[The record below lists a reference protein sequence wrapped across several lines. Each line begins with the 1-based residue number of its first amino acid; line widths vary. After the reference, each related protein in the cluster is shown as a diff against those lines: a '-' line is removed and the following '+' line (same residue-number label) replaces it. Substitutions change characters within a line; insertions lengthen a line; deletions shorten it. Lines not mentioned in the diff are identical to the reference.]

1 MPYSVPDEW
10 FDDNWGS
17 FIKVWRTAHGW
28 SIKKLG
34 EKTKIDPAQLSRK
47 ERGLEDT
54 ISTKH
59 LWALLR
65 LMNNQERKIFFDLFD
80 FDSAKDPE
88 YCKEM
93 LSSRIIHEDLED

>member
-1 MPYSVPDEW
+1 MSYSVPDEW
-10 FDDNWGS
+10 FNGEWRS
-17 FIKVWRTAHGW
+17 FITVWRTAHGW
-28 SIKKLG
+28 SMKELG
-34 EKTKIDPAQLSRK
+34 EKTKIAPSELSRM
-47 ERGLEDT
+47 ERGVKDR

-65 LMNNQERKIFFDLFD
+65 LMNNQEKKIFFDLFD